1 MLFGQVLNGV
11 LNLQGVLIELSYNQQ
26 FMQIIGINI
35 WYFPVSFGIYTL
47 LSNIKW
53 YSRTN

>member
-11 LNLQGVLIELSYNQQ
+11 LNLQGVLIELCYNQQ

-47 LSNIKW
+47 LSYIKW
-53 YSRTN
+53 YILTN